1 MKKKK
6 RSGPKSTMKLLE
18 HTMDYLQWVNSLKS
32 SVSRLESIERTFQK
46 VKTMNFPNLINYS
59 RVEKFNTFIN
69 SKKKEKKNE
78 KFIEE
83 LMDNSLKLL
92 QYKYP
97 NHNKDCLQR
106 IFAEQIKIEHHS
118 LLGELI

>member
-1 MKKKK
+1 MSKICLHSNCELQQSQKK
-6 RSGPKSTMKLLE
+6 
-18 HTMDYLQWVNSLKS
+18 
-32 SVSRLESIERTFQK
+32 I
-46 VKTMNFPNLINYS
+46 
-59 RVEKFNTFIN
+59 
-69 SKKKEKKNE
+69 E

-118 LLGELI
+118 LLGELIHKQLVARKELAND